1 MFHLCRGLIPQF
13 MRNANVHLQHK
24 TRFIEN
30 HNNRWESWITAPS
43 LYSTHFSNTQRW
55 IFHDMNLELCDW
67 FVYFQPIT
75 ADFKPTLTPLAT
87 RPSRVLKVSLWPF
100 ANLVESFLSWKEG
113 KMFRP
118 SWWHSF
124 SKHLV
129 NVVGQDPVAD
139 PVQGLDQPEFGLHI
153 LCLFLLAVNNVQQS
167 LLGKIWGASYYCSLS
182 NLVWL

>member
-118 SWWHSF
+118 SWSHVFPSTLWMLYAKILSQIPSKVSISRSSDFTYFVFFF
-124 SKHLV
+124 SL
-129 NVVGQDPVAD
+129 
-139 PVQGLDQPEFGLHI
+139 
-153 LCLFLLAVNNVQQS
+153 
-167 LLGKIWGASYYCSLS
+167 
-182 NLVWL
+182 